1 MILVVEWIVL
11 KAKNYKAITKIPFLY
26 LLDLST
32 KTRIPT
38 SINVNPTP
46 NIIPAKI
53 QFSSFRLGNNK

>member
-11 KAKNYKAITKIPFLY
+11 KAKNYKVITKIPFLY

-38 SINVNPTP
+38 SINASPTP

>member
-11 KAKNYKAITKIPFLY
+11 KAKNYKVITKIPFLY